1 MAQIPFS
8 PPQTQAALQ
17 NPVRFPDQRLQE
29 YARGQQP
36 TGQVTPQMAQQEMM
50 ARGNERQA
58 FQRQQAMQN
67 NPANS
72 PTIFQQKDME
82 LQQKAQQLAAMGQ
95 QIQQKEQQLG
105 LLGALMAKKEQDLAA
120 REQGI
125 GALPIRPDMF
135 TAMDGGIVFSGGGGV
150 KGYAGPDGLSLVRG
164 NIDDEARALD
174 QLRVDRILE
183 ERKRKEDLER
193 LEFLE
198 RVAPEAAEKM
208 LRDNP
213 SLRSSAPSTIESSA
227 PSTTKDD
234 KKGGDKKGPSTTG
247 PAGQAPASRN
257 EIEDSI
263 TKYMGR
269 MAPYMATPSEV
280 AEARSGIA
288 GSLGRTAKAAE
299 EARPLEGKARE
310 EMEQGERER
319 LAKEYGEYAAG
330 RTGRREKVAE
340 ALRGQKP
347 ELIDYLG
354 AMAEGG
360 PGKTLAETL
369 SRAVPGTTKLR
380 AEQKAREMAAAKF
393 MAEAEELDAKA
404 DLAERRGQTTAARA
418 FSDRADQLKS
428 RVFEIQERAEKGV
441 REGLGYL
448 AQSVMDESKRN
459 AEIAAK
465 GYGAEFDEGSR
476 IRIAEAT
483 ARAQAKYREPNPTI
497 ALFNVLRD
505 PKASDSD
512 KAAAMAIL
520 GKGRQPHTPADE
532 IKALQFADSLSM
544 DDPRLQKYLSED
556 VIKGIA
562 AGGKNLKDP
571 KLLSA
576 VQSAR
581 NAIARDIL
589 SRSTTAIPEADD
601 ILKRKTP

>member
-1 MAQIPFS
+1 MFDPM
-8 PPQTQAALQ
+8 QTQAALQ
-17 NPVRFPDQRLQE
+17 NKARFPDQKLQQ
-29 YARGQQP
+29 YASGRPPQP
-36 TGQVTPQMAQQEMM
+36 TGQVTPQMAGGELAQ
-50 ARGNERQA
+50 RGADRQA
-58 FQRQQAMQN
+58 FQNEAAMQAD
-67 NPANS
+67 PSGRPPVLAEKAM
-72 PTIFQQKDME
+72 Q
-82 LQQKAQQLAAMGQ
+82 LQQQ
-95 QIQQKEQQLG
+95 EQQLG
-105 LLGALMAKKEQDLAA
+105 MLAAMLAKKQQDLAA

-135 TAMDGGIVFSGGGGV
+135 TAMDGGIVFSRGGGV
-150 KGYAGPDGLSLVRG
+150 EGYASEGLVRG
-164 NIDDEARALD
+164 RGLLRAISDLFNAPSFEEGMARTKEGQAAKA
-174 QLRVDRILE
+174 RSGAGLE
-183 ERKRKEDLER
+183 YE
-193 LEFLE
+193 
-198 RVAPEAAEKM
+198 
-208 LRDNP
+208 
-213 SLRSSAPSTIESSA
+213 PSTIESSA

-234 KKGGDKKGPSTTG
+234 KKGEDKKGPSTTG

-330 RTGRREKVAE
+330 RAGRREKVAE

-360 PGKTLAETL
+360 PGRTLAETL

-404 DLAERRGQTTAARA
+404 DLAERRGQTAAARA
-418 FSDRADQLKS
+418 FSDQADQ
-428 RVFEIQERAEKGV
+428 RRARGFEITERAEKGV

-512 KAAAMAIL
+512 KAAAMTIL
-520 GKGRQPHTPADE
+520 GRGRQPHTPADE

>member
-17 NPVRFPDQRLQE
+17 NPVRFPDQRLQQ

-36 TGQVTPQMAQQEMM
+36 TGQVTPQMAQQEM
-50 ARGNERQA
+50 ATRGQERQA

-82 LQQKAQQLAAMGQ
+82 IQQAQQAL
-95 QIQQKEQQLG
+95 QQKEQQLG
-105 LLGALMAKKEQDLAA
+105 IVSALMAKQAQDLQT

-125 GALPIRPDMF
+125 ATLPTRPDMF

-174 QLRVDRILE
+174 QLRVDRILG

-213 SLRSSAPSTIESSA
+213 NLRPSAPSTIESSA
-227 PSTTKDD
+227 PSTTKED
-234 KKGGDKKGPSTTG
+234 KKDEGKKGPSTTG
-247 PAGQAPASRN
+247 SAGQTTPSRN
-257 EIEDSI
+257 ELEDSV

-269 MAPYMATPSEV
+269 MAPYMTTPSEV

-288 GSLGRTAKAAE
+288 GSLGRTSSAAE
-299 EARPLEGKARE
+299 RARPLEGKARE

-319 LAKEYGEYAAG
+319 LAKEYGEYTAG

-393 MAEAEELDAKA
+393 RAEAEELDAKA
-404 DLAERRGQTTAARA
+404 DLAERRGQTAAARA
-418 FSDRADQLKS
+418 FSDQADQ
-428 RVFEIQERAEKGV
+428 RRAREFEITERAEKATMQ
-441 REGLGYL
+441 GLGAL
-448 AQSVMDESKRN
+448 ATSAMEESKRN
-459 AEIAAK
+459 AEIAAR
-465 GYGAEFDEGSR
+465 GYGAEIDEGSR

-483 ARAQAKYREPNPTI
+483 AKAQAKYREPNPTM

-512 KAAAMAIL
+512 KAAAMTIL
-520 GKGRQPHTPADE
+520 GKARQPHTPSDE
-532 IKALQFADSLSM
+532 IKALQFADSLSI

-581 NAIARDIL
+581 NAVARDIL
-589 SRSTTAIPEADD
+589 SRSSTAIPTAES
-601 ILKRKTP
+601 ILNLPSR